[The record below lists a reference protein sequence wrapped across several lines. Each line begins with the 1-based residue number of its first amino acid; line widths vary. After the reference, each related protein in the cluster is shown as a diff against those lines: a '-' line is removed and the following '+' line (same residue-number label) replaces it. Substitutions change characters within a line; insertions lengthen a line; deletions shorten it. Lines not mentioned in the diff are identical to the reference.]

1 MHQLP
6 LKLNHFAGGGLGSI
20 LLIEAKQKECPDKRL
35 ECKLSKLK
43 ALIAEKKTDI
53 IGFEDKLSQLPE
65 KVSIMDIL
73 KGKPISRYDLEKKLY
88 DLISLGLIPLSLLRL
103 NCENQMNDTPQLAAG
118 QFIQKEI

>member
-1 MHQLP
+1 M
-6 LKLNHFAGGGLGSI
+6 
-20 LLIEAKQKECPDKRL
+20 
-35 ECKLSKLK
+35 SKLK
-43 ALIAEKKTDI
+43 ASIAEKKTDI

-103 NCENQMNDTPQLAAG
+103 NCENQMNDTPQLAVG
-118 QFIQKEI
+118 QFIAVYSI